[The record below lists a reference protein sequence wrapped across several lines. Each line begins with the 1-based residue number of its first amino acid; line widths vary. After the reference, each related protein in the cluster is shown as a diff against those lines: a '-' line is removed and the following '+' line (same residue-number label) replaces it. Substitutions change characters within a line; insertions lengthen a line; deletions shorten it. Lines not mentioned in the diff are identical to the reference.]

1 MGGNGG
7 MAGTGGDGGNGG
19 MAATGGDGGNGGMAG
34 TGGMGGFGGVGGA
47 PECEVAKDCEP
58 GGECTVTVCDAG
70 MCDTQTAQDG
80 TMCDYSAPS
89 DGTCTGGTC
98 GPTGCVPACV
108 DLDEDDCTEPICPEG
123 ATDCSTQPRPE
134 HSECDEG
141 GGSYCDVDGNCAQC
155 TVPRHCNDNE
165 ECTDDACTVANMCV
179 NAPKADGEPCS
190 QGGCL
195 GGVCGT
201 VFPCTEQG
209 IRDAIAA
216 GGGPYTFACVGPTTV
231 LTGAE
236 IIINND
242 VTLDGEGNLTVDGN
256 DDHRVLSVS
265 AGITT
270 ELVGMTVTRGR
281 LPQTSEQ
288 GGGIL
293 NEGTLT
299 ITKSTVASNGTPGDD
314 SGGGAEGGG
323 IYNSG
328 TLTLE
333 DSAVRENGA
342 WEGCGIYNTGTA
354 TLINSDVSQ
363 NGGPYPSYVWSGSGI
378 GSIGTLTLIDTVVT
392 LNEDGGGDAAAIN
405 SWGTMTLI
413 NSAVLDNVS
422 SQSAAVGSS
431 GSATLINS
439 TVSGNSGGI
448 ASGNE
453 IWGGTLTLINST
465 VVAHQWGLAIDIY
478 GELIAT
484 NSIIVG
490 RLPVPPVD
498 HACGFPGGSSTSG
511 GGNIES
517 PGDSCGFDQPTDQV
531 NVSAADL
538 NLSPLAD
545 NGGPT
550 MTHALLPG
558 SVAIDWIPEAMCLD
572 AAGDPLTTDQRGEE
586 RPVAIVGTEPKC
598 DVGAFEVQP

>member
-1 MGGNGG
+1 
-7 MAGTGGDGGNGG
+7 
-19 MAATGGDGGNGGMAG
+19 
-34 TGGMGGFGGVGGA
+34 
-47 PECEVAKDCEP
+47 
-58 GGECTVTVCDAG
+58 
-70 MCDTQTAQDG
+70 
-80 TMCDYSAPS
+80 
-89 DGTCTGGTC
+89 
-98 GPTGCVPACV
+98 
-108 DLDEDDCTEPICPEG
+108 
-123 ATDCSTQPRPE
+123 
-134 HSECDEG
+134 
-141 GGSYCDVDGNCAQC
+141 
-155 TVPRHCNDNE
+155 
-165 ECTDDACTVANMCV
+165 
-179 NAPKADGEPCS
+179 
-190 QGGCL
+190 
-195 GGVCGT
+195 

-216 GGGPYTFACVGPTTV
+216 GGGPYTFDCDGPTTV
-231 LTGAE
+231 VTGSE
-236 IIINND
+236 IVIDND
-242 VTLDGEGNLTVDGN
+242 VILDGEGNLTVDGS
-256 DDHRVLSVS
+256 DDHRVFSVPGGVT
-265 AGITT
+265 A

-281 LPQTSEQ
+281 PPQTREQ

-333 DSAVRENGA
+333 NSTVRENGA

-354 TLINSDVSQ
+354 TLSNSAVSQ
-363 NGGPYPSYVWSGSGI
+363 NGGPDYPSYVWSGSGI
-378 GSIGTLTLIDTVVT
+378 YSIGTLTLIDTVVT

-405 SWGTMTLI
+405 SWGTVTLI
-413 NSAVLDNVS
+413 NSAILDNLS
-422 SQSAAVGSS
+422 TQSAAIGSS
-431 GSATLINS
+431 GTATLINS
-439 TVSGNSGGI
+439 TVSGNNGGI

-465 VVAHQWGLAIDIY
+465 VVAHQWGLAIAVY

-490 RLPVPPVD
+490 KLPVPPAVL
-498 HACGFPGGSSTSG
+498 ACGLFSGSAIMTSG

-538 NLSPLAD
+538 KLGPLAD

-558 SVAIDWIPEAMCLD
+558 SVAIDHVPASMCLD
-572 AAGDPLTTDQRGEE
+572 ENGDPLTTDQRGEP
-586 RPVAIVGTEPKC
+586 RPETGGDSC
-598 DVGAFEVQP
+598 DVGSFEVQP